1 MMPRWIPAC
10 ASGLSLFAAILLG
23 CVAIPSVPAE
33 PLESENLPRIRAGF
47 TVSAVDDPRQ
57 DGWKTEAVAREA
69 EGQLGRLSQLL
80 IAGRKIQATQLNGLI
95 TRAFVCDPLVP
106 GNLPVVFDDRWVTV
120 RRADSR
126 IGGAGDRHH
135 GPEGLATALEA
146 LLGSTRRD
154 AEVRA
159 DFKLFEISQVGSRI
173 TTRQFF
179 EFSQKE
185 GAGRRQRN
193 AVWTIVWLQAKN
205 GEPPRMNHIQV
216 DDYEEVLTGSSLF
229 ADCTSAVLGH
239 NACFPNQL
247 LRGNNYWTPRIQ
259 TALGLGLFGHQGLAV
274 GDVNGDGLED
284 VYICQPGGLPNR
296 LFVQNA
302 DGTASDASRAGGV
315 DFLDLTHSV
324 LLIDIDNDGD
334 QDIVLALMQE
344 ILFLGN
350 DGRGEFEPRARVTI
364 EGQPTSLTAADYDL
378 DGNLDIY
385 ACVYFDNASANTLT
399 EFGTPVPYHDATNG
413 GSNVLLRNQ
422 GDWRF
427 RDVTDQ
433 VGLNH
438 NNTRWSFAASWE
450 DFDNDGDL
458 DLYVANDYGRNNLY
472 RNDLGHFVDVAA
484 GAGVEDISAGMAVT
498 WGDYD
503 RDGWMD
509 LYVSNMFS
517 SAGNRITRQ
526 GRFKAGTSGDTK
538 AQYQRHARGN
548 SLFRN
553 RGKGL
558 FDDVSLDA
566 GVTMGRWAWASRFL
580 DLNNDGWED
589 LLVSNGYITNHKIED
604 L

>member
-1 MMPRWIPAC
+1 MMPRWIAAWVPVVLVPAT
-10 ASGLSLFAAILLG
+10 LLG
-23 CVAIPSVPAE
+23 CVKVSSVLAE
-33 PLESENLPRIRAGF
+33 QLETENLPRIRPGF
-47 TVSAVDDPRQ
+47 TVQAVDDPRL
-57 DGWKTEAVAREA
+57 DGWETEAIAREA

-80 IAGRKIQATQLNGLI
+80 IAGKQIETTQLKGLI
-95 TRAFVCDPLVP
+95 TQGFVCDPLVP
-106 GNLPVVFDDRWVTV
+106 GKLPVVFRDRSVTV

-126 IGGAGDRHH
+126 SDRVGDRHH

-146 LLGSTRRD
+146 LWGSTTGD
-154 AEVRA
+154 VEVRA

-179 EFSQKE
+179 EFSQNE

-193 AVWTIVWLQAKN
+193 AVWTIGWIQSEYE
-205 GEPPRMNHIQV
+205 EPPRMDRIQV
-216 DDYEEVLTGSSLF
+216 DDYEEALTGSSLF

-239 NACFPNQL
+239 NSCFPKQL

-259 TALGLGLFGHQGLAV
+259 TVLGLGLFGHQGLAV

-296 LFVQNA
+296 LFVQNS
-302 DGTASDASRAGGV
+302 DGTASDVSRASGV

-344 ILFLGN
+344 ILLMVN
-350 DGRGEFEPRARVTI
+350 DGRGKFEPKARVTI
-364 EGQPTSLTAADYDL
+364 EGQPTSLAAADYDL
-378 DGNLDIY
+378 DGKLDIY
-385 ACVYFDNASANTLT
+385 TCVYFDNASTKTLT
-399 EFGTPVPYHDATNG
+399 QFGTPVPYHDATNG

-422 GDWRF
+422 GGWRF

-450 DFDNDGDL
+450 DFDNDGDP

-472 RNDLGHFVDVAA
+472 RNDGGHFVDVAA
-484 GAGVEDISAGMAVT
+484 RAGVEDISAGMAVT

-503 RDGWMD
+503 RDGRMD

-538 AQYQRHARGN
+538 AQYRRHARGN

-553 RGKGL
+553 RGEGR

-589 LLVSNGYITNHKIED
+589 LLVSNGYITNQKIDD